1 MKRKIYFAILSFL
14 LYNLW
19 LPVSATW
26 GFSFTSPAP
35 NARVEAGSM
44 VQASLD
50 VENAES
56 FAGVMFTAYGE
67 HGKLL
72 GGNFVVEQPYTWT
85 LQLPPDYTGPATI
98 TATGKVLNRKTTSPP
113 ESNVTIYVKLPAFV
127 VVQGIRTGD
136 DQTLLFMRPYATRKL
151 SVYGQYS
158 DGVERDISSGQSG
171 TTYDSSNKT
180 VALVDANGVVTARV
194 PGKVQIIVKNG
205 TNELAVT
212 VVVQLK
218 P

>member
-1 MKRKIYFAILSFL
+1 
-14 LYNLW
+14 
-19 LPVSATW
+19 
-26 GFSFTSPAP
+26 
-35 NARVEAGSM
+35 
-44 VQASLD
+44 
-50 VENAES
+50 
-56 FAGVMFTAYGE
+56 
-67 HGKLL
+67 
-72 GGNFVVEQPYTWT
+72 

-98 TATGKVLNRKTTSPP
+98 TATGKVLNRETTSPP
-113 ESNVTIYVKLPAFV
+113 ESNFTIYVKLPAFV

-136 DQTLLFMRPYATRKL
+136 DQTLLFMQPYATRRL

-180 VALVDANGVVTARV
+180 VALVDTNGIVTARV

-212 VVVQLK
+212 VIVQLK